1 MHAQATTTDDATTDE
16 QPANLDVDT
25 DFSTIR
31 EAIEQ
36 AAEELEAEGEPLT
49 VARLMGTAVRH
60 GVDNHRYKT
69 VARLTRQYLAQR
81 ADTEIQ
87 TEGAR

>member
-1 MHAQATTTDDATTDE
+1 MSANVPADENTRADE
-16 QPANLDVDT
+16 QPANYDFQIDV
-25 DFSTIR
+25 SAIR

-69 VARLTRQYLAQR
+69 VARFTRQYLAQR
-81 ADTEIQ
+81 AGTEVE
-87 TEGAR
+87 TEVTR